1 METNKNKN
9 TKLSLL
15 AAILLLLFFSIIT
28 FTNSA
33 FAKEQILITVNQF
46 INHTALDAAYDGI
59 HKALVDRHILPD
71 KAKLIVANAQGNIS
85 NSVQISKHQASLKP
99 KFMIAIATPAAQTNL
114 KAMDINSSTLAFVA
128 VTDPSAAN
136 LIREKG
142 VIGVSDAPPIKEL
155 LEIAQKRFPDKKVIG
170 VIYNAG
176 EINSVKMIERLENE
190 ASDFGFE
197 VKKVQIHNSSDIKQ
211 AMNKLIGMA
220 NIIYLPQ
227 DNTVISALDSIVSIA
242 RNAGIPI
249 IANDPSL
256 VDKGVN
262 LALGTNYFKSGELL
276 GNMIA
281 DIVEGK
287 PVRESVT
294 SSDTNELREW
304 GEKW

>member
-1 METNKNKN
+1 MKKINEFS
-9 TKLSLL
+9 KLQLFMAFIISL
-15 AAILLLLFFSIIT
+15 IIS
-28 FTNSA
+28 FTNTA

-46 INHTALDAAYDGI
+46 ISHTALDAAYNGI
-59 HKALVDRHILPD
+59 DKALVDRHILPG
-71 KAKLIVANAQGNIS
+71 KAKLIMANAQGNIS

-99 KFMIAIATPAAQTNL
+99 KFMVAIATPAAQTNL

-155 LEIAQKRFPDKKVIG
+155 LEIAQKRFPDKKIIG

-190 ASDFGFE
+190 APDFGFE
-197 VKKVQIHNSSDIKQ
+197 VKKIQIHNSSDIKQ

-227 DNTVISALDSIVSIA
+227 DNTVVSALDSIVSIA
-242 RNAGIPI
+242 RNANIPI

-287 PVRESVT
+287 PVKESIT
-294 SSDTNELREW
+294 SSDTNELREL
-304 GEKW
+304 GE